1 MNAVKSHTEPSE
13 ATTLESGE
21 EPVKETRGGTGE
33 KKTKELTSAGT
44 IKTPEFAAALPLG
57 EAGRNAGSG
66 DWPEPRPG

>member
-1 MNAVKSHTEPSE
+1 M
-13 ATTLESGE
+13 
-21 EPVKETRGGTGE
+21 KETRGGTGE
-33 KKTKELTSAGT
+33 KEMKELTSAGT